1 MKPGKFITCEGTDG
15 SGKSTQIELLLEY
28 LKSRGVDAV
37 LTREPGGTPIS
48 EKIRSIILDTEN
60 VNMSDMTELLL
71 YAASRAQVVSEIIRP
86 ALMQGKTVIC
96 DRFIDSSYVYQ
107 GYARGLGLEIIDSV
121 NKAAI
126 DGLMPDLTL
135 FFDINPEVALKRR
148 MEVTGADRIEKER
161 MEFHM
166 KVYNGYK
173 ELARNNPQRIKV
185 VESSRSVEEI
195 ALDVQRIVDSVI

>member
-1 MKPGKFITCEGTDG
+1 MKQGKFITCEGTDG

-28 LKSRGVDAV
+28 LKGRGIDAV

-48 EKIRSIILDTEN
+48 EKIRSIILDTDN

-126 DGLMPDLTL
+126 CGLMPDLTL
-135 FFDINPEVALKRR
+135 FFDISPEVALKRR